1 MRYEI
6 QGEPLPVVIC
16 YLNNGEAIKCQ
27 QGAMSWMSPNMNM
40 STNAGGGIGKAL
52 SRAFSGES
60 MFQNVYT
67 ATNGDGMIAMA
78 SNFPGAIKP
87 MDVSQMPIVA
97 QKSAFLASEMGVN
110 MEIFFQ
116 KRLGAGFFGGEGFI
130 MQKFSGQGTVFL
142 ELDGSIVEY
151 QLAQGQ
157 SMLVDTGCLA
167 AMEASCA
174 IDIEQVAGIKNKLFG
189 GEGFFNTRVTG
200 PGHVW
205 LQTMPVGN
213 LAGAIR
219 PYIPTGS

>member
-6 QGEPLPVVIC
+6 QGDPMPVVIC
-16 YLNNGEAIKCQ
+16 YLNNGESVKCQ
-27 QGAMSWMSPNMNM
+27 QGAMSWMSPSMQM
-40 STNAGGGIGKAL
+40 STNAGGGLGKAL

-60 MFQNVYT
+60 IFQNVYT
-67 ATNGDGMIAMA
+67 AQNGEGMIAMA

-87 MDVSQMPIVA
+87 MEVSQMPIVA
-97 QKSAFLASEMGVN
+97 QKSAFLASEMSVN

-116 KRLGAGFFGGEGFI
+116 KKFGAGLFGGEGFI

-151 QLAQGQ
+151 QLAAGQ

-167 AMEASCA
+167 AMEASCSIA
-174 IDIEQVAGIKNKLFG
+174 IEQVPGLKNVLFG
-189 GEGFFNTRVTG
+189 GEGLFNTRITG

-205 LQTMPVGN
+205 LQTMPVSN

>member
-167 AMEASCA
+167 AMEASCS
-174 IDIEQVAGIKNKLFG
+174 IDIEQVSGLKNMFFG

-205 LQTMPVGN
+205 LQTMPVSN

-219 PYIPTGS
+219 PFIPTSG

>member
-6 QGEPLPVVIC
+6 QGDPMPVVIC
-16 YLNNGEAIKCQ
+16 YLNSGESVKCQ
-27 QGAMSWMSPNMNM
+27 QGAMSWMSPNMQM

-60 MFQNVYT
+60 IFQNVYT
-67 ATNGDGMIAMA
+67 AQNGEGMLAMA
-78 SNFPGAIKP
+78 SNFPGTIKP
-87 MDVSQMPIVA
+87 MEVSQMPIVA
-97 QKSAFLASEMGVN
+97 QKTAFLASEMGVN

-116 KRLGAGFFGGEGFI
+116 KKFGAGLFGGEGFI

-142 ELDGSIVEY
+142 ELDGSIIEY
-151 QLAQGQ
+151 QLAAGQ

-167 AMEASCA
+167 AMEASCS
-174 IDIEQVAGIKNKLFG
+174 IDIEQVPGLKNMLFG
-189 GEGFFNTRVTG
+189 GEGLFNTRVTG

-205 LQTMPVGN
+205 LQTMPVSN

-219 PYIPTGS
+219 PYIPTGN

>member
-6 QGEPLPVVIC
+6 QGDPMPVVIC
-16 YLNNGEAIKCQ
+16 YLNNGESVKCQ
-27 QGAMSWMSPNMNM
+27 QGAMSWMSPNMQM
-40 STNAGGGIGKAL
+40 STNAGGGLGKAL

-60 MFQNVYT
+60 IFQNVYT
-67 ATNGDGMIAMA
+67 AQNGEGMIAMA

-87 MDVSQMPIVA
+87 MEVSQMPIVA

-116 KRLGAGFFGGEGFI
+116 KKFGAGLFGGEGFI

-151 QLAQGQ
+151 QLAAGQ

-167 AMEASCA
+167 AMEASCSIA
-174 IDIEQVAGIKNKLFG
+174 IEQVPGLKNVLFG
-189 GEGFFNTRVTG
+189 GEGLFNTRITG

-205 LQTMPVGN
+205 LQTMPVSN

>member
-60 MFQNVYT
+60 RFQNVYT
-67 ATNGDGMIAMA
+67 AMNGDGMIAMA
-78 SNFPGAIKP
+78 SNFPGCIKP

-142 ELDGSIVEY
+142 ELDGSIIEY

-167 AMEASCA
+167 AMEASCT
-174 IDIEQVAGIKNKLFG
+174 IDIEQVAGLKNKLFG

-205 LQTMPVGN
+205 LQTMPVSN